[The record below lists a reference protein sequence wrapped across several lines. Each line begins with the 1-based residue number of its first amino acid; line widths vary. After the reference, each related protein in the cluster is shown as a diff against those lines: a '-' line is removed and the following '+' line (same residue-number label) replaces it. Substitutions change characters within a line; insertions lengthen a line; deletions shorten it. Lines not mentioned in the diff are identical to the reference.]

1 MGEKRRLL
9 QNDLICGSSVFNN
22 KSETDN
28 EIEDERRKQIQKA
41 HMIKSS
47 SYKQGTFFLKML

>member
-1 MGEKRRLL
+1 MEEKRRLL

-47 SYKQGTFFLKML
+47 SYKQGTFF